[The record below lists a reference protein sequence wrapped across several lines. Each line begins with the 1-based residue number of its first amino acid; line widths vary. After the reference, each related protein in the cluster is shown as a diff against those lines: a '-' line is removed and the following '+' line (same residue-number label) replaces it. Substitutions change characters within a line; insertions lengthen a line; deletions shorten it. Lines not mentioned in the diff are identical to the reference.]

1 MSISTSKGKR
11 HPDDIIIK
19 YNDLPISMMEIA
31 KILLLLWDNEDKL
44 HPPPR
49 KGAKMSL
56 EFINELFETRKLT
69 DELLKKYYL
78 TNRNSSSITIENNQN
93 DD

>member
-56 EFINELFETRKLT
+56 EFINDLFEARKLT
-69 DELLKKYYL
+69 DELLKKYHL

>member
-19 YNDLPISMMEIA
+19 YNDLPISMIEIA
-31 KILLLLWDNEDKL
+31 KILLLLWENEDKR
-44 HPPPR
+44 HPPPK

-56 EFINELFETRKLT
+56 EFINELFETRELT
-69 DELLKKYYL
+69 NEILRKYHL
-78 TNRNSSSITIENNQN
+78 TNRNSSSIKIENNL
-93 DD
+93 